1 MPLPRA
7 ILLDLDDTILDASGG
22 IEPAWR
28 EACAAH
34 VSGLGPIDADTLYDA
49 IERTRLWFWSDD
61 ERHRRG
67 RLDLDAAAR
76 EVATL
81 AISSLGMSNPDAGA
95 RIAARYSEIR
105 RKGFE
110 PFPGAVDTLRWCRQS
125 GCRLALVSNGN
136 AATQWGK
143 INRFELR
150 ELFDAI
156 LIEGAL
162 GFGKPDPRIYQRAL
176 EELDTPPGNAWMVG
190 DHLEF
195 DVAQPQ
201 RMGLFGI
208 WIDAGGTGPPAE
220 SSVKPDRIVRRL
232 ADLRVQS

>member
-1 MPLPRA
+1 MVLPRA
-7 ILLDLDDTILDASGG
+7 ILLDLDDTILDAGGG
-22 IEPAWR
+22 IAPAWK

-34 VSGLGPIDADTLYDA
+34 CSELGSIDPGTLYDA
-49 IERTRLWFWSDD
+49 IEQTRQWFWSDD
-61 ERHRRG
+61 ARHRRG

-76 EVATL
+76 EVVTL
-81 AISSLGMSNPDAGA
+81 AIASLGISNPDVGA
-95 RIAARYSEIR
+95 RIAARYSEVR

-110 PFPGAVDTLRWCRQS
+110 PFPGAVETLRWCRDS
-125 GCRLALVSNGN
+125 GSRLALVSNGN

-162 GFGKPDPRIYQRAL
+162 GFGKPDPRVYQRAL
-176 EELDTPPGNAWMVG
+176 EELDTPAGNAWMIG

-201 RMGLFGI
+201 RMGMFGI
-208 WIDAGGTGPPAE
+208 WIDANGTGLPAD
-220 SSVKPDRIVRRL
+220 SSVKPDRILRRL
-232 ADLRVQS
+232 ADLRANA